1 MAEIIKTDGTRMDAV
16 PANGTDFSLE
26 EMQKIVGGLVEI
38 IDLDED
44 KCIVLNEEGKIDDL
58 PFNEE
63 ATKIFRSYFKTG
75 DYIVGDV
82 LICDNEQ
89 IR

>member
-1 MAEIIKTDGTRMDAV
+1 MAEIIKTDGTRIDAV
-16 PANGTDFSLE
+16 PGNGTDFSLE

-44 KCIVLNEEGKIDDL
+44 KCIILNEEGKIDKL

-63 ATKIFRSYFKTG
+63 ATKIFHSYFKTD